1 MIKKLLIV
9 LFVCLIAACGGR
21 DEGDSGVVDRTTSSN
36 DNSDNSDNNDNTTD
50 NPDDNPNPPDD
61 GELSIYDLQDS
72 TRAGHPAPESSV
84 TVTGLVSAVDTSVR
98 GDDPMTAGTF
108 WLQEV
113 EGGAYSGI
121 EVFNEGARVDVSA
134 LQVGQTVEV
143 TGTYVEYYDLS
154 EIRLTSFEVVDEAIA
169 TVTPE
174 TVAPADVAT
183 GGALAESY
191 EGVLVAVA
199 AIDVVAN
206 DLGYGK
212 FSVTGNLEIDD
223 ELYQVSPLPSVGQQF
238 DEIVG
243 VLTFTF
249 DAVQLLPRTESDVGG
264 FVAPEAVETT
274 IGAVQ
279 DEDAEAHPSVG
290 TEVILEGVVTAVDSS
305 GWEDSPDSEGSFYIQ
320 TVTGGEYSGILVFNQ
335 GGSVD
340 VSDLEVGQTVEVTGR
355 YAEFEGLT
363 EIGLRSVVVLDEELT
378 QIDPVVLNP
387 ADIATDGS
395 QAEAYEG
402 VLVEVQDV
410 EVTDLELGYGKFE
423 VTGGLEIDDELYT
436 LETSPTQNQTFQS
449 IRGVLTYTF
458 DTVQLNPRSADDVT
472 E

>member
-9 LFVCLIAACGGR
+9 LFVCLLAACGGR
-21 DEGDSGVVDRTTSSN
+21 DEGDSGVVDRTTSDN
-36 DNSDNSDNNDNTTD
+36 DNNNTD
-50 NPDDNPNPPDD
+50 NPDDTDDTDDTTNPPED

-72 TRAGHPAPESSV
+72 TRSGHPAPDSSV

-108 WLQEV
+108 WLQAAD
-113 EGGAYSGI
+113 GGPYSGI
-121 EVFNEGARVDVSA
+121 QVFNEGARIDVSA

-143 TGTYVEYYDLS
+143 TGTYVEFYELS
-154 EIRLTSFEVVDEAIA
+154 EIRLSSFTVVDDSIA

-174 TVAPADVAT
+174 AVAPADVAT

-212 FSVTGNLEIDD
+212 FAVTGNLEIDD
-223 ELYQVSPLPSVGQQF
+223 ELFQVSPLPSVGQQF

-243 VLTFTF
+243 VLTYSF
-249 DAVQLLPRTESDVGG
+249 DAVQLLPRTESDLGG
-264 FVAPEAVETT
+264 FVAPEAIEAT
-274 IGAVQ
+274 IASLQ
-279 DEDAEAHPSVG
+279 DEDAETHPSVG
-290 TEVILEGVVTAVDSS
+290 AEVIVEGVVTAIDSS

-320 TVTGGEYSGILVFNQ
+320 DSAGGPYSGVLVFNQ

-363 EIGLRSVVVLDEELT
+363 EINLRTVVVVDEELT
-378 QIDPVVLNP
+378 TIDPVVLDP

-402 VLVEVQDV
+402 VLVEVENV
-410 EVTDLELGYGKFE
+410 TVTDLELGYGKFE

-436 LETSPTQNQTFQS
+436 LETAPTQDQTFQS

-458 DTVQLNPRSADDVT
+458 DAVQLNPRSADDVT